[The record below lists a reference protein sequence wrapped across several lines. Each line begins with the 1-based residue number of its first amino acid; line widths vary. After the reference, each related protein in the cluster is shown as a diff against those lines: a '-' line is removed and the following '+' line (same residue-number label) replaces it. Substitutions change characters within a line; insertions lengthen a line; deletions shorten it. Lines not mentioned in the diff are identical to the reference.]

1 MSEIKNIT
9 IAYNPNDFFYINANT
24 SEDEKFFEKYPS
36 YCETKLNDT
45 TTNVNRETCG
55 NLSNVKNEDAAAC
68 YDKELCINASNSKK
82 INNIENNHDGA
93 DRRVNDMNINYNH
106 EILKSYNLGIGIIG
120 ILTYFYFLYK

>member
-9 IAYNPNDFFYINANT
+9 IAYNPNDFFYINAST

-36 YCETKLNDT
+36 YCETRL
-45 TTNVNRETCG
+45 TNVNRDTCG
-55 NLSNVKNEDAAAC
+55 NLSNATKEEASAC
-68 YDKELCINASNSKK
+68 YDKELCINVSNSIK
-82 INNIENNHDGA
+82 INSIENNHDGA